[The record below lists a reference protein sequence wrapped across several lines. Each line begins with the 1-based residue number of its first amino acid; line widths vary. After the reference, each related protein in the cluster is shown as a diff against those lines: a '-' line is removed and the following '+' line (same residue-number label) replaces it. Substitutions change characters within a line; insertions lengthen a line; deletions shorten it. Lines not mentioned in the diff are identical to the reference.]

1 MKNSN
6 ETHQQLAAL
15 RAGKEARLDQA
26 LAAARDFFRPMLNED
41 GTWNIK
47 LTKES
52 GRLNMQMLTAFLRGD
67 EADVALANK
76 LLRRSE
82 INRIGGNIRWNIFQ
96 TSIACQH
103 LADSRAQLE
112 PESIAWCEQVL
123 TEGCSTLGM
132 CGPDLQFWGYN
143 DNMPSM
149 AVKTLILT
157 GEWLNKPELVEL
169 GMWKL
174 RGLAEQLSAFGLIA
188 EYNSPNY
195 TPDTI
200 HNLMTLYR
208 HTSNDEAKELVSN
221 CVCRVWTDLAAH
233 WHTQGCCP
241 AGPFSRAY
249 EHDFCN
255 YLSSQNCMLWV
266 LLGPEVSGVSALETI
281 KTRAGMENMHG
292 NNPLEHTAR
301 MIWYATTDDSLL
313 DDETAALF
321 LEKPDNFELIATAM
335 QGNAGALT
343 PMKKTTTTSFIRKDY
358 SLGTA
363 AFAFCGGEQT
373 TSLYVTGAGG
383 EISPILGTKYLVNDE
398 SPGAAWTDDWHIES
412 TGTREFHSHGTA
424 VTVQKQ
430 STAMASYV
438 PHRHLADKPVS
449 ELRLAVIAPNAV
461 GQFDG
466 FVDAEGND
474 LVPDREYS
482 CGSWFGAR
490 LGKAIVAFY
499 PLPDTQLE
507 LPESK
512 LVLRRN
518 DHYDYVE
525 IINYSGPERTFTHK
539 ELYSLLN
546 GVVFEVASAAEWESP
561 TAFIQSLKQ
570 HAQLDSYFTSRVR
583 YLRYNRTDLSD
594 REACNLVMRYTTE
607 QDGVAIRTIDGTL
620 APEDTWRCSGIPAD
634 SQPYL
639 DQPYLTPM
647 GLPWEDLNMP
657 KYMSQR
663 GGAGIPHSKAA
674 RDAKN

>member
-1 MKNSN
+1 MNTST
-6 ETHQQLAAL
+6 EAFQQLATL
-15 RAGKEARLDQA
+15 RAGKEARREQA
-26 LAAARDFFRPMLNED
+26 LASARDFFRPMLNED
-41 GTWNIK
+41 GTWNIP

-67 EADVALANK
+67 KADVALANK
-76 LLRRSE
+76 LLRRSP
-82 INRIGGNIRWNIFQ
+82 IDWIGDKRFNIFQ

-112 PESIAWCEQVL
+112 PESIVWCEQVL
-123 TEGCSTLGM
+123 DEGCSPLGM
-132 CGPDLQFWGYN
+132 CGPDFQFWGYN
-143 DNMPSM
+143 DNMPAM

-157 GEWLNKPELVEL
+157 GEWLNKPELVAM

-208 HTSNDEAKELVSN
+208 YTSNDEAKERIRN
-221 CVCRVWTDLAAH
+221 CVRRMWTDLAAH
-233 WHTQGCCP
+233 WHPQGRCP

-255 YLSSQNCMLWV
+255 YLSSENCMLWV
-266 LLGPEVSGVSALETI
+266 LFGQEVSGVSALETL
-281 KTRAGMENMHG
+281 KTRDGMDNMHG

-313 DDETAALF
+313 DDPTALLF

-335 QGNAGALT
+335 QGDAGALT
-343 PMKKTTTTSFIRKDY
+343 PLKKTTATSFIRNDY

-373 TSLYVTGAGG
+373 TSLYVTGSGG
-383 EISPILGTKYLVNDE
+383 EISPILGTKYLVDDE
-398 SPGAAWTDDWHIES
+398 SPGATCTDDWHIES
-412 TGTREFHSHGTA
+412 TGTREFNSHGTA

-438 PHRHLADKPVS
+438 PHRRLADKRVS
-449 ELRLAVIAPNAV
+449 DLRLAVIAPRAV
-461 GQFDG
+461 DQFGG
-466 FVDAEGND
+466 FVDAEGNE
-474 LVPDREYS
+474 LVPDRAYA
-482 CGSWFGAR
+482 CGNWFGAR
-490 LGKAIVAFY
+490 LGKALVAFY
-499 PLPDTQLE
+499 PLPDTPLD

-525 IINYSGPERTFTHK
+525 VINYKGAERIFSHE

-546 GVVFEVASAAEWESP
+546 GVVFEVACASEWESP
-561 TAFIQSLKQ
+561 AAFIQSLKEK
-570 HAQLDSYFTSRVR
+570 ARLDSYFTSRVR
-583 YLRYNRTDLSD
+583 YLRYTRSALPD
-594 REACNLVMRYTTE
+594 RESCNLVMRYTTE
-607 QDGVAIRTIDGTL
+607 VDGVAIRTIDGML
-620 APEDTWRCSGIPAD
+620 APEDTWCCTGIPAA
-634 SQPYL
+634 SQVYL
-639 DQPYLTPM
+639 DAPSLTPM
-647 GLPWEDLNMP
+647 GLPWEDLNMV
-657 KYMSQR
+657 KLTSQR
-663 GGAGIPHSKAA
+663 QGRG
-674 RDAKN
+674 N